1 MSLIGAP
8 RPRVEDQR
16 LVTGRGRFAADDRPS
31 DLCHLALLRSPYPH
45 ARLLRVGLEGASVR
59 PGVLAAWTAA
69 DLPGQRTMPV
79 AEFPPPPPLA
89 DLRLQPIL
97 AAEELCHQGEAFAA
111 VVATS
116 AEAAADALTAAEV
129 ELEPLPGVA
138 GALAAVTEGAPP
150 AHADMAGNVAG
161 RSTIAFGD
169 VEAAFASAPVTVS
182 ARLSLARICGAAME
196 PRSVTAL
203 PQPGGGLLLRTSTQ
217 SVFGVREA
225 VCTALGLEPHRVRVV
240 AEDVGGGFGAKGSP
254 YPEEV
259 LTALAAQRLGRPV
272 RWVATR
278 SEDGATTNQSHGT
291 VLELE
296 LAAEADGRLR
306 GMRGRVLHDMGAYA
320 GEGAGQAAN
329 VVLHTLSVYRLP
341 ALRVEI
347 WNLYTNTAPTGFIR
361 GGGREVG
368 NFAMERLMD
377 RLADRLG
384 LPRDLVRERNLLRP
398 QDMPYDTGL
407 RMGPASV
414 RYDLGDVPDMLARL
428 RAMIERE
435 PVGVE
440 GSRARGIGIA
450 CYAESTG
457 FGQREPARL
466 RVDGDGTVTVRLG
479 STPQGQGHQ
488 TMASQIVA
496 ERLGWP
502 MERVRVVAGDSAVV
516 PYGLLTAGSRSA
528 VHVGNAAAGVALE
541 ARRRL
546 LELAAERL
554 EADPTDLVLSDG
566 VVAVRGAPSRRVE
579 ASELVPDTGL
589 EVAYDFTP
597 EQGTTWASGCLAA
610 VVEVDLETY
619 RVDVVRAL
627 LVHDSGRLANPLLAE
642 GQLHGGLAHGIGY
655 ALFEDAAYE
664 TDGTQRA
671 PSFLDYA
678 IVSAPEMAISL
689 QLDHRETPSPA
700 NPEGFRGI
708 GESATIPAPAAI
720 CSAIEDA
727 LRRAGRRVELHEIPV
742 TPEGLFRCL
751 DASPDPGR

>member
-1 MSLIGAP
+1 MSLIGAR
-8 RPRVEDQR
+8 RPRVEDER
-16 LVTGRGRFAADDRPS
+16 LVSGRGRFAADDRLP

-45 ARLLRVGLEGASVR
+45 ARVLRVDVSTAR
-59 PGVLAAWTAA
+59 ARADVLAVWTAA
-69 DLPGQRTMPV
+69 DLPGPGTMPV
-79 AEFPPPPPLA
+79 AEFPPLPPLT
-89 DLRLQPIL
+89 DVRIQPIL
-97 AAEELCHQGEAFAA
+97 ATGELCYQGEAFAA

-116 AEAAADALTAAEV
+116 PEAAADALAAIEA

-138 GALAAVTEGAPP
+138 GAAQAADEGAPV
-150 AHADMAGNVAG
+150 AHLGLAGNVVG
-161 RSTIAFGD
+161 RSTIEFGD
-169 VEAAFASAPVTVS
+169 AEAAFADAPVVVS
-182 ARLSLARICGAAME
+182 ATLSLARICGAAME
-196 PRSVTAL
+196 PRSATAAI
-203 PQPGGGLLLRTSTQ
+203 QPDGTLLLRTSTQ

-225 VCTALGLEPHRVRVV
+225 ICRALGLEPDRIRVV

-259 LTALAAQRLGRPV
+259 LAALAAQRLGRPV

-306 GMRGRVLHDMGAYA
+306 GIRGRVLHDMGAYA
-320 GEGAGQAAN
+320 GEGAGQATN
-329 VVLHTLSVYRLP
+329 IVLHTLSVYRLP
-341 ALRVEI
+341 AMRIEI
-347 WNLYTNTAPTGFIR
+347 WNLYTNSAPTGFIR

-368 NFAMERLMD
+368 NFAIERLMD

-384 LPRDLVRERNLLRP
+384 LPREQVRERNLLHP
-398 QDMPYDTGL
+398 EDMPYDTGL
-407 RMGPASV
+407 RMGPAPV
-414 RYDLGDVPDMLARL
+414 RYDLGNVPAMLSRL
-428 RAMIERE
+428 RTLTAGES
-435 PVGVE
+435 VGVKDK
-440 GSRARGIGIA
+440 RARGLGIA

-466 RVDGDGTVTVRLG
+466 QMMKDGIVTVHLG

-488 TMASQIVA
+488 TMAAQIVA

-502 MERVRVVAGDSAVV
+502 IDRIRVVVGDTAAV

-528 VHVGNAAAGVALE
+528 VYVGNATAGVALE

-546 LELAAERL
+546 LELAAERF
-554 EADPTDLVLSDG
+554 EADPTDLNLANG
-566 VVAVRGAPSRRVE
+566 VVEVRGAPSRRLPVP
-579 ASELVPDTGL
+579 ELLPDGGL
-589 EVAYDFTP
+589 EVEHDFAP
-597 EQGTTWASGCLAA
+597 EQGTTWASGCLAV

-627 LVHDSGRLANPLLAE
+627 LVHDSGRLANPMLAE

-664 TDGTQRA
+664 ADGNQRA

-678 IVSAPEMAISL
+678 IVSAPEMAISI
-689 QLDHRETPSPA
+689 QLEHREAPSPA

-708 GESATIPAPAAI
+708 GESSTIPAPAAI

-727 LRRAGRRVELHEIPV
+727 LRRAGRQVELHELPV
-742 TPEGLFRCL
+742 TPDGLFRRL
-751 DASPDPGR
+751 GLPTGQGR

>member
-1 MSLIGAP
+1 M
-8 RPRVEDQR
+8 
-16 LVTGRGRFAADDRPS
+16 TGRGRFAADDRPS
-31 DLCHLALLRSPYPH
+31 ELCHLALLRSPHPH
-45 ARLLRVGLEGASVR
+45 ARVRRVDVSAAR
-59 PGVLAAWTAA
+59 ARQDVLAAWTAA
-69 DLPGQRTMPV
+69 DLPRPGTMPR

-89 DLRLQPIL
+89 DIRLQPIL
-97 AAEELCHQGEAFAA
+97 AGEEVCHQGEAFAL

-116 AEAAADALTAAEV
+116 PEAAVDALEAIEA
-129 ELEPLPGVA
+129 ELEPLPSVA
-138 GALAAVTEGAPP
+138 GAAEAAAETAPP
-150 AHADMAGNVAG
+150 AHTGAAGNVAG

-169 VEAAFASAPVTVS
+169 PDAAFANAPVTVS
-182 ARLSLARICGAAME
+182 ATLSLARICGAAME
-196 PRSVTAL
+196 PRSVTAV
-203 PQPGGGLLLRTSTQ
+203 PQPDGTLLLRTSTQ
-217 SVFGVREA
+217 SVFGVRDA
-225 VCTALGLEPHRVRVV
+225 VVSALGLEPSRVRVV

-259 LTALAAQRLGRPV
+259 LTALAALRLGRPV

-291 VLELE
+291 RLELE
-296 LAAEADGRLR
+296 LAAELDGRLR
-306 GMRGRVLHDMGAYA
+306 GMRGRLLHDMGAYA
-320 GEGAGQAAN
+320 GEGAGQATNIA
-329 VVLHTLSVYRLP
+329 LHLLSVYRLP
-341 ALRVEI
+341 AMRVEI
-347 WNLYTNTAPTGFIR
+347 WNLYTNSAPTGFIR

-368 NFAMERLMD
+368 NFAVERLMD

-384 LPRDLVRERNLLRP
+384 LPRDQVRERNLLRP
-398 QDMPYDTGL
+398 GDMPYDTGL
-407 RMGPASV
+407 RMGPAPV
-414 RYDLGDVPDMLARL
+414 RYDLGDVPAMLSRL
-428 RAMIERE
+428 RTLIEGE

-440 GSRARGIGIA
+440 GRRARGLGIA

-466 RVDGDGTVTVRLG
+466 QVARDGIVTVRLG

-488 TMASQIVA
+488 TMAAQIVA

-502 MERVRVVAGDSAVV
+502 IDHVRVVVGDTAAV

-554 EADPTDLVLSDG
+554 EADPADLSLTDG
-566 VVAVRGAPSRRVE
+566 VVEVRGAPSRRV
-579 ASELVPDTGL
+579 AAPELVPDGGL
-589 EVAYDFTP
+589 EVGHDFAP
-597 EQGTTWASGCLAA
+597 EQGTTWASGCLGA

-627 LVHDSGRLANPLLAE
+627 LVHDSGRLANPMLAE

-664 TDGTQRA
+664 ADGNQRA

-678 IVSAPEMAISL
+678 IVSAPEMATSIRVEHL
-689 QLDHRETPSPA
+689 ETPSSA

-708 GESATIPAPAAI
+708 GESSTIPAPAAI

-727 LRRAGRRVELHEIPV
+727 LRRAGRQVELHELPV
-742 TPEGLFRCL
+742 TPDGLFRRL
-751 DASPDPGR
+751 SAPTERER